1 MRLFVTGATGVVG
14 RRAVP
19 LLLSQGHSVTAG
31 VRQTAS
37 RVGVAQKELD
47 YVPVDLFD
55 LRELR
60 RAVAGHDAIINLAT
74 QMPSSAWSIMS
85 RSSWRENDRIR
96 TEGVANLV
104 EAARRNGISR
114 FVQSSLRS
122 LTPTAPTLGLMSKR
136 RSIPPL
142 IARRCPTPRDQS
154 PISARRDTPG
164 LFFGLRP
171 SMDPMQCR

>member
-60 RAVAGHDAIINLAT
+60 RAVAGHV
-74 QMPSSAWSIMS
+74 M
-85 RSSWRENDRIR
+85 
-96 TEGVANLV
+96 
-104 EAARRNGISR
+104 
-114 FVQSSLRS
+114 QSSILRH
-122 LTPTAPTLGLMSKR
+122 K
-136 RSIPPL
+136 
-142 IARRCPTPRDQS
+142 
-154 PISARRDTPG
+154 
-164 LFFGLRP
+164 
-171 SMDPMQCR
+171 CRHRHGT

>member
-37 RVGVAQKELD
+37 RVSVVAQKDLD
-47 YVPVDLFD
+47 YVAVDLFD
-55 LRELR
+55 LAER
-60 RAVAGHDAIINLAT
+60 RPTVAGHDAIINLAT
-74 QMPSSAWSIMS
+74 RMPSSAWNMMF

-104 EAARRNGISR
+104 EAARRNGIYR
-114 FVQSSLRS
+114 FVQECFGLTYPDRDDVWIARCACLLHYFLRS
-122 LTPTAPTLGLMSKR
+122 SGLAVSRAHAMKSCANGLSVR
-136 RSIPPL
+136 FFRVM
-142 IARRCPTPRDQS
+142 IAV
-154 PISARRDTPG
+154 G
-164 LFFGLRP
+164 
-171 SMDPMQCR
+171 

>member
-31 VRQTAS
+31 VRQSAS

-74 QMPSSAWSIMS
+74 QMPSSAWNIMS
-85 RSSWRENDRIR
+85 SSAWRENDRIR

-114 FVQSSLRS
+114 FVQESFA
-122 LTPTAPTLGLMSKR
+122 LT
-136 RSIPPL
+136 
-142 IARRCPTPRDQS
+142 
-154 PISARRDTPG
+154 
-164 LFFGLRP
+164 
-171 SMDPMQCR
+171 

>member
-74 QMPSSAWSIMS
+74 QMPSSAWNIMS

-114 FVQSSLRS
+114 FVQESFA
-122 LTPTAPTLGLMSKR
+122 LT
-136 RSIPPL
+136 
-142 IARRCPTPRDQS
+142 
-154 PISARRDTPG
+154 
-164 LFFGLRP
+164 
-171 SMDPMQCR
+171 

>member
-31 VRQTAS
+31 VRQGAS
-37 RVGVAQKELD
+37 RVSVVAQKGLD

-55 LRELR
+55 LAELR
-60 RAVAGHDAIINLAT
+60 QTVAGHDAIINLAT
-74 QMPSSAWSIMS
+74 RMPLSAWNMMF

-104 EAARRNGISR
+104 EAARRNGIYR
-114 FVQSSLRS
+114 FVQES
-122 LTPTAPTLGLMSKR
+122 
-136 RSIPPL
+136 
-142 IARRCPTPRDQS
+142 
-154 PISARRDTPG
+154 
-164 LFFGLRP
+164 FGLTYPDR
-171 SMDPMQCR
+171 DDV

>member
-1 MRLFVTGATGVVG
+1 MRFEVAKDWTMRLFVTGATGVVG

-60 RAVAGHDAIINLAT
+60 QAVAGHDAIINLAT
-74 QMPSSAWSIMS
+74 PLGRECRLS
-85 RSSWRENDRIR
+85 RSPRAGGSGAIAD
-96 TEGVANLV
+96 LCC
-104 EAARRNGISR
+104 SS
-114 FVQSSLRS
+114 QS
-122 LTPTAPTLGLMSKR
+122 
-136 RSIPPL
+136 
-142 IARRCPTPRDQS
+142 
-154 PISARRDTPG
+154 
-164 LFFGLRP
+164 
-171 SMDPMQCR
+171 

>member
-55 LRELR
+55 LA
-60 RAVAGHDAIINLAT
+60 RA
-74 QMPSSAWSIMS
+74 
-85 RSSWRENDRIR
+85 
-96 TEGVANLV
+96 
-104 EAARRNGISR
+104 
-114 FVQSSLRS
+114 
-122 LTPTAPTLGLMSKR
+122 
-136 RSIPPL
+136 
-142 IARRCPTPRDQS
+142 
-154 PISARRDTPG
+154 TPG
-164 LFFGLRP
+164 CGR
-171 SMDPMQCR
+171 SRCNHQSCDTDAVIGMEHNVS

>member
-1 MRLFVTGATGVVG
+1 MRLFVTGATGVIG

-31 VRQTAS
+31 VRQAA
-37 RVGVAQKELD
+37 RREGVAQKNLD
-47 YVPVDLFD
+47 HVTVDLFD
-55 LRELR
+55 RGELR

-74 QMPSSAWSIMS
+74 RMPSSAWKMMF

-114 FVQSSLRS
+114 FVQESF
-122 LTPTAPTLGLMSKR
+122 APTYPRSR
-136 RSIPPL
+136 RRL
-142 IARRCPTPRDQS
+142 D
-154 PISARRDTPG
+154 
-164 LFFGLRP
+164 
-171 SMDPMQCR
+171 